1 MTQIFNDFKQPGCK
15 NKFVEAKWE
24 GPFLGFES

>member
-15 NKFVEAKWE
+15 NKFLAAKRE